1 MFGLKQM
8 HQKRERLYLRTQVLE
23 KRAKLSRD
31 NAVDNILDK
40 ATSPTGLIASFVL
53 GASTQ
58 LDITRK
64 VRKNLL
70 NGASRDVLSFL
81 VAQVSAYVA
90 NSTAQMNASAE
101 STPSKGEEQT
111 TASQQ
116 PHSDEENLSQE
127 TPSAAPKD
135 TGTL

>member
-81 VAQVSAYVA
+81 MTQVSVYMA
-90 NSTAQMNASAE
+90 NSTPKTSTSPENMTSGGE
-101 STPSKGEEQT
+101 DKTPSSEDDNT
-111 TASQQ
+111 S
-116 PHSDEENLSQE
+116 P
-127 TPSAAPKD
+127 AAPFVAQKETD
-135 TGTL
+135 T